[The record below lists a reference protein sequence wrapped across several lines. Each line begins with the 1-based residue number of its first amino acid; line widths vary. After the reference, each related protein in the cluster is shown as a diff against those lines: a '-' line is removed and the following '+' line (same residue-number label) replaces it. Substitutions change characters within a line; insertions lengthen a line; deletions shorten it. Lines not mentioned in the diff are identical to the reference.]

1 MEEKINEIIME
12 EKINEII
19 MEKIINEIYSKMF
32 VYFGESVVFSEGE
45 IGSNGTGSND
55 TGYHKR
61 VIHNLIVQKLNV
73 QDILF
78 DPNDEVHTSLS
89 KLSLTTNFLA
99 FLNST
104 IDIAGN
110 KFVAIGMYVTKELNE
125 KQKSLAKACLTQL
138 KKDNTY
144 VEIGMFDNG
153 NINFLTPDQFEEII
167 NCQESNHAKVLKK

>member
-1 MEEKINEIIME
+1 MEE
-12 EKINEII
+12 
-19 MEKIINEIYSKMF
+19 IINEIYSKMF
-32 VYFGESVVFSEGE
+32 VYFGESVEMLSEGE
-45 IGSNGTGSND
+45 IGSND

-61 VIHNLIVQKLNV
+61 VIHNLILQELNV

-110 KFVAIGMYVTKELNE
+110 KFVAIGMYVTNELNE

-167 NCQESNHAKVLKK
+167 DCQESNHAKVLKKINQ